1 MSFSDRS
8 VRGGKDRPGG
18 GAPATRRS
26 DTRPNT
32 DVSDYNVIGN
42 IHYRNSKKSALRPQL
57 PSTLSRTYL
66 TVNRLNMLNAMNVH
80 NLQGKGREGGRGLQ
94 GGRRSL

>member
-1 MSFSDRS
+1 MVRCFSFSYSSKPLSCPFRT

-26 DTRPNT
+26 DMRPNT

-42 IHYRNSKKSALRPQL
+42 IHYRNSKKSALRGPAAAVH
-57 PSTLSRTYL
+57 TITYI
-66 TVNRLNMLNAMNVH
+66 TVNP
-80 NLQGKGREGGRGLQ
+80 
-94 GGRRSL
+94 